1 MFSSTKTTFK
11 KSSTKNAAN
20 SIDDSNDFDNTDMKD
35 KVNQFII
42 LNDEENSR
50 KSLIEIDFNVKQD
63 ILKIEN
69 EVNSK
74 NKKFMNLV
82 SRIVTKYLH
91 KKNELIV
98 LDFFFTILKI
108 TILIRK

>member
-20 SIDDSNDFDNTDMKD
+20 FINDSNDFDNTDMKD
-35 KVNQFII
+35 KVDQFIV
-42 LNDEENSR
+42 LNDKKNSK
-50 KSLIEIDFNVKQD
+50 KSLIKINLDVKQN
-63 ILKIEN
+63 ISKIKN

-74 NKKFMNLV
+74 DKEFMSLL
-82 SRIVTKYLH
+82 SRIVTKHFH

-98 LDFFFTILKI
+98 LDFFFMILKI
-108 TILIRK
+108 TILI